1 MEITSLIRVIISF
14 LVVVFLLILSLNLIK
29 KRSGLMPQAG
39 GRLKVLDK
47 IIFDNQNK
55 MFLIS
60 VDSKEILVIVSGAQI
75 KHIEL

>member
-1 MEITSLIRVIISF
+1 
-14 LVVVFLLILSLNLIK
+14 
-29 KRSGLMPQAG
+29 MPQAG

-60 VDSKEILVIVSGAQI
+60 IDSKEILVIVSGAQI